1 MAEILEGAIMTDQD
15 INEKIAFAQNI
26 CFNGYYKTPS
36 GFVVG
41 CPDYVDDLNA
51 VHIAEENLLTGPF
64 DRRKYYQTLDEMTGD
79 QWNTI
84 VASARARSVALLK
97 ALGKWEEA

>member
-1 MAEILEGAIMTDQD
+1 MTDQD

-41 CPDYVDDLNA
+41 CPDYVDDLNDYRI
-51 VHIAEENLLTGPF
+51 VYEILILIEYYPF
-64 DRRKYYQTLDEMTGD
+64 LNI
-79 QWNTI
+79 W
-84 VASARARSVALLK
+84 
-97 ALGKWEEA
+97 

>member
-1 MAEILEGAIMTDQD
+1 MTDQD
-15 INEKIAFAQNI
+15 INVKIAFAQNI

-51 VHIAEENLLTGPF
+51 VHIAEENLLTDPF

-97 ALGKWEEA
+97 TLGKWEEA